1 MMAPDPAPVPGP
13 RTWPRRWFR
22 PPTRWFRPP
31 RRTVRLRLT
40 LVYGALFLV
49 LGTALL
55 AITYLLVSRSLPAGP
70 VTARTSTMPPSG
82 TALPGP
88 AVLFHSGTG
97 ICQLTTPPAVRSG
110 QLQAQ
115 AQRCLSEQRAAEL
128 RQLLTESGIALAIM
142 TVYRSGSA
150 GWSLA
155 GCWGS
160 CARSRPPPGLSPP
173 TAWTPD
179 WPWAAPRMN

>member
-1 MMAPDPAPVPGP
+1 MAADPAPATGP
-13 RTWPRRWFR
+13 RAWPWTRRWFPPPRRWF
-22 PPTRWFRPP
+22 PPPRRWFSSPARWFSPPGRWLRPP

-110 QLQAQ
+110 QVQAQ

-128 RQLLTESGIALAIM
+128 L
-142 TVYRSGSA
+142 
-150 GWSLA
+150 SLIHI
-155 GCWGS
+155 
-160 CARSRPPPGLSPP
+160 
-173 TAWTPD
+173 
-179 WPWAAPRMN
+179 